1 MCNDKQINKQC
12 QLCKKIYIYKKG
24 KIAKESRKSAINYVH
39 SHADS
44 FLKKLRLNKL
54 NELSKKEQQIVF
66 TLAQM
71 GKETLKEYL
80 CKKCCQSLIDEL
92 MNNTEKIEHLK
103 IRNFH
108 LKKEN
113 VYLALQN
120 YNSSF
125 REFLINQEL
134 IDIGYTSQ
142 IDPYCQFED
151 VQELKNYLK
160 KFHDQLEELENLKN
174 DLNIIEDKI
183 PELEDLA
190 KDWINCENEKDNIFL
205 HPKLKSDI
213 NTWDANGDSLMDYC
227 IYALWSVAK
236 DKDFQVALNSNKSS
250 RLSLVIFEP
259 N

>member
-1 MCNDKQINKQC
+1 MNNHQQINKQC
-12 QLCKKIYIYKKG
+12 QLCKKIYIYTKEI
-24 KIAKESRKSAINYVH
+24 IAKESKESAINYVN
-39 SHADS
+39 SHADQ
-44 FLKKLRLNKL
+44 FLKKIRLNKL
-54 NELSKKEQQIVF
+54 NELSEKEQQIVF
-66 TLAQM
+66 TLAHM

-80 CKKCCQSLIDEL
+80 CKKCCKLAVNEL
-92 MNNTEKIEHLK
+92 MRNTEKIEHLK

-125 REFLINQEL
+125 REFLIKQEF

-142 IDPYCQFED
+142 IDPDCQFEELK
-151 VQELKNYLK
+151 ELKNYLK
-160 KFHDQLEELENLKN
+160 KFRNQLDELENLKN

-190 KDWINCENEKDNIFL
+190 KDWINSENEKDNIFL
-205 HPKLKSDI
+205 QPNLKSGI
-213 NTWDANGDSLMDYC
+213 NIWNANGDSLMDYC
-227 IYALWSVAK
+227 IYAIWYMGNGIEQFLCKNVIVIFS
-236 DKDFQVALNSNKSS
+236 DNSN
-250 RLSLVIFEP
+250 